1 MSQNIPSNLLE
12 LPIELV
18 YRVMDCLDNFTILY
32 SMRNVCI
39 RLNAIIETYNRYQKL
54 NTLDVER
61 QQIEALGVRYFFDAL
76 RTNNTTIT
84 ALYWYD
90 NGIKVRERQHVAHT
104 LSNDTGDRTLCCA
117 NNNIPPL
124 RAEQLADILQT
135 NTVIISLFSLFLIV
149 LHVFFKQAITAL
161 YTDGNRLG
169 HEGAQYLTKALQ
181 TNKAIITLE
190 LSETDIGD
198 IGAQHFA
205 DALRI
210 NNTLTSL
217 NLHHNNIREKGALKL
232 ADALENNK
240 TLTALFL
247 DENRVGDKGAKPIA
261 KALRTNKTLITLTLF
276 KNRIG
281 EQGRQCLDNALGIN
295 TTLTT
300 RNPCDYKTDFFQQRA
315 NMVDVLWN
323 TVRGIGIQRLVD
335 TLRNNTTLTT
345 LNLCS
350 NKISDEDAQHL
361 ADALRTNTVVTIF
374 FSWTQ

>member
-181 TNKAIITLE
+181 TNKTLTTLSLNHNSFGNEGAQYLAHGLQTNRAIITLE

-210 NNTLTSL
+210 NNVIS
-217 NLHHNNIREKGALKL
+217 
-232 ADALENNK
+232 
-240 TLTALFL
+240 
-247 DENRVGDKGAKPIA
+247 
-261 KALRTNKTLITLTLF
+261 
-276 KNRIG
+276 
-281 EQGRQCLDNALGIN
+281 
-295 TTLTT
+295 
-300 RNPCDYKTDFFQQRA
+300 DFFIHFA
-315 NMVDVLWN
+315 NISSL
-323 TVRGIGIQRLVD
+323 IHLD
-335 TLRNNTTLTT
+335 TYITK
-345 LNLCS
+345 S
-350 NKISDEDAQHL
+350 S
-361 ADALRTNTVVTIF
+361 
-374 FSWTQ
+374 S

>member
-1 MSQNIPSNLLE
+1 
-12 LPIELV
+12 
-18 YRVMDCLDNFTILY
+18 
-32 SMRNVCI
+32 
-39 RLNAIIETYNRYQKL
+39 KL

-181 TNKAIITLE
+181 TNK
-190 LSETDIGD
+190 
-198 IGAQHFA
+198 
-205 DALRI
+205 
-210 NNTLTSL
+210 
-217 NLHHNNIREKGALKL
+217 
-232 ADALENNK
+232 
-240 TLTALFL
+240 
-247 DENRVGDKGAKPIA
+247 
-261 KALRTNKTLITLTLF
+261 
-276 KNRIG
+276 
-281 EQGRQCLDNALGIN
+281 
-295 TTLTT
+295 
-300 RNPCDYKTDFFQQRA
+300 
-315 NMVDVLWN
+315 
-323 TVRGIGIQRLVD
+323 
-335 TLRNNTTLTT
+335 
-345 LNLCS
+345 
-350 NKISDEDAQHL
+350 
-361 ADALRTNTVVTIF
+361 
-374 FSWTQ
+374 